1 MGNVLRVVARDIKR
15 VAKVPAAWLVALFLI
30 VLPSL
35 YTWFN
40 VAGFWDPYGNTAN
53 LRICVVNEDAGA
65 HDETLGDLD
74 LGAQVV
80 AQLHDDNQLGWD
92 FTDRGKAMEAV
103 EAGRAYAAFV
113 IPEDFSADVATL
125 LTDDPT
131 LPQLEYYVNEKMGP
145 VSPKITDTG
154 ASTLD
159 TTINDAFVS
168 RASEAVASALDEEL
182 GAAQAQAQSAQGDA
196 VSRLSEAGARVGEA
210 RQGLAELKRAAE
222 DALARADGARG
233 TLEDA
238 KGQAA
243 SLAAALDDVSSLAG
257 DASRGIAGLPLAFGG
272 ALDDASRL
280 LSQSSSQ
287 ASGALSQT
295 AAGIASAQGD
305 VDAALG
311 RADAVVAGN
320 AQVLE
325 ELSRI
330 QEGLPAGSAKDSLAQ
345 VISALSQQND
355 QASATVAGLKTLS
368 SDIAASAEAAGAA
381 SSTVDGAVQGALS
394 STDGFRQSL
403 AADTIPSL
411 ADALGGITQAASGLA
426 GAVAGQQALID
437 QTLLA
442 LDQLKGTLS
451 AAVDALVK
459 TDEVLAG
466 LEGDFDTARTDI
478 AALGSSDAL
487 AGLFDGKL
495 DPDAVAEFM
504 MSPTTVETETLYP
517 LNSYGSAMAPLFI
530 NLTLWIGVFMLMVIM
545 RLEVDDEGIADLTA
559 AQRYFGR
566 WLLLAAM
573 AALQAAVCCAGCLA
587 MGVQTVNAP
596 LFLLTAVIASQ
607 AYLAIQY
614 MLSTLFQHVGKGLC
628 VVLVF
633 VQIPAATGLYPI
645 EMTTPFFQ
653 AVYPVFPFTYGINAM
668 REVIGGFYDGA
679 WAGDVAMLGAFFA
692 VSMLLGVILRPYLV
706 NLNRLFAR
714 QIEEGG
720 IINGE
725 RVALPERRFRMAQV
739 MRVLADRAEYRTAM
753 LKRAERF
760 LRWYPRMKTG
770 ALAIGIAVPVVATIA
785 LSVSQAEK
793 VVLLTVWLAW
803 LVMVFAFLI
812 AIEYVRDGLG
822 RQAILG
828 SLSDDEVRA
837 LYVRGEGAREGGD
850 GASRHDAENGK
861 AVAKREAGD
870 GGVGGPADA
879 EGGDGA
885 ERAAA
890 AAGGEGDGGPDAGG
904 AR

>member
-92 FTDRGKAMEAV
+92 FTDRDQAMEAV

-381 SSTVDGAVQGALS
+381 SSTVDGVVQGALS

-487 AGLFDGKL
+487 AGLFGGKL

-679 WAGDVAMLGAFFA
+679 WAGDVATLGAFFA

-720 IINGE
+720 IVNGE

-753 LKRAERF
+753 LKRAEKF

-861 AVAKREAGD
+861 AAAKRDAGD
-870 GGVGGPADA
+870 GGDGGPADA

-890 AAGGEGDGGPDAGG
+890 AAGEGAGGPDAGG

>member
-80 AQLHDDNQLGWD
+80 AQLHDDDQLGWD
-92 FTDRGKAMEAV
+92 FTDRDQAMEAV

-442 LDQLKGTLS
+442 LDQLKSTLS
-451 AAVDALVK
+451 AAVDALAK

-487 AGLFDGKL
+487 AGLFGGKL

-679 WAGDVAMLGAFFA
+679 WAGDVATLGAFFA

-837 LYVRGEGAREGGD
+837 LYVRGEGARKGGD
-850 GASRHDAENGK
+850 DASRHDAEDGK
-861 AVAKREAGD
+861 AAAKRDAGD
-870 GGVGGPADA
+870 GGDGGPADA

-890 AAGGEGDGGPDAGG
+890 GEGAGGPDAGG

>member
-53 LRICVVNEDAGA
+53 LRICVVNEDAGT

-80 AQLHDDNQLGWD
+80 AQLHDDDQLGWD
-92 FTDRGKAMEAV
+92 FTDRDQAMEAV

-238 KGQAA
+238 KSQAA

-426 GAVAGQQALID
+426 GAFAGQQALID

-679 WAGDVAMLGAFFA
+679 WAGDVATLGAFFA

-837 LYVRGEGAREGGD
+837 LYVRGEGARKGGD
-850 GASRHDAENGK
+850 DASRHDAEDGK
-861 AVAKREAGD
+861 AAAKRDAGD
-870 GGVGGPADA
+870 GGDGGPADA

-890 AAGGEGDGGPDAGG
+890 GEGAGGPDAGG

>member
-65 HDETLGDLD
+65 HGETLGDLD

-80 AQLHDDNQLGWD
+80 AQLHDDDQLGWD
-92 FTDRGKAMEAV
+92 FTDRDQAMEAV

-451 AAVDALVK
+451 AAVDALAK

-487 AGLFDGKL
+487 AGLFGGKL

-679 WAGDVAMLGAFFA
+679 WAGDVATLGAFFA
-692 VSMLLGVILRPYLV
+692 ASMLLGVILRPYLV

-837 LYVRGEGAREGGD
+837 LYVRGEGVHEGGD
-850 GASRHDAENGK
+850 
-861 AVAKREAGD
+861 
-870 GGVGGPADA
+870 
-879 EGGDGA
+879 
-885 ERAAA
+885 
-890 AAGGEGDGGPDAGG
+890 GEGDGGPDAGG

>member
-80 AQLHDDNQLGWD
+80 AQLHDDDQLGWD
-92 FTDRGKAMEAV
+92 FTGRDQAMEAV
-103 EAGRAYAAFV
+103 EAGRAYAVFV

-210 RQGLAELKRAAE
+210 RQGLAELKQAAE

-394 STDGFRQSL
+394 STDGFRQ
-403 AADTIPSL
+403 
-411 ADALGGITQAASGLA
+411 AASGLA

-451 AAVDALVK
+451 AAVDALAK

-466 LEGDFDTARTDI
+466 LEGDFGTARTDI

-596 LFLLTAVIASQ
+596 LLLLTAVIASQ

-679 WAGDVAMLGAFFA
+679 WAGDVATLGAFFA

-850 GASRHDAENGK
+850 GASRHDAEDGK
-861 AVAKREAGD
+861 AAAKREAGD
-870 GGVGGPADA
+870 GGDGGPADA

-885 ERAAA
+885 ECAAA
-890 AAGGEGDGGPDAGG
+890 AAGEGAGGPDAGG

>member
-53 LRICVVNEDAGA
+53 LRICVVNEDAGT

-80 AQLHDDNQLGWD
+80 AQLHDDDQLGWD
-92 FTDRGKAMEAV
+92 FTDRDQAMEAV

-182 GAAQAQAQSAQGDA
+182 GVAQAQAQSAQGDA

-451 AAVDALVK
+451 VAVDALVK

-679 WAGDVAMLGAFFA
+679 WAGDVATLGAFFA

-753 LKRAERF
+753 LKRAEKF

-861 AVAKREAGD
+861 AAAKRDAGD
-870 GGVGGPADA
+870 GGDGGPADA

-890 AAGGEGDGGPDAGG
+890 AAGEGAGGPDAGG

>member
-80 AQLHDDNQLGWD
+80 AQLHDDDQLGWD
-92 FTDRGKAMEAV
+92 FTDRDQAMEAV

-210 RQGLAELKRAAE
+210 RQGLAELKQAAE

-355 QASATVAGLKTLS
+355 QASATVASLKTLS

-451 AAVDALVK
+451 AAVDALAK

-466 LEGDFDTARTDI
+466 LEGDFGTARTDI

-487 AGLFDGKL
+487 AGLFGGKL

-679 WAGDVAMLGAFFA
+679 WVGDVATLGAFFA

-850 GASRHDAENGK
+850 GASRHDVENGK
-861 AVAKREAGD
+861 AAAKREAGD
-870 GGVGGPADA
+870 GGDGGPADA
-879 EGGDGA
+879 EGDDGA
-885 ERAAA
+885 ECAAA
-890 AAGGEGDGGPDAGG
+890 AAGEGDGGSDAGG

>member
-1 MGNVLRVVARDIKR
+1 MGNVLRVLARDIKR

-80 AQLHDDNQLGWD
+80 TQLHDDNQLGWD
-92 FTDRGKAMEAV
+92 FTDHGKAMEAV

-113 IPEDFSADVATL
+113 IPEDFSADVVTL

-196 VSRLSEAGARVGEA
+196 VSRLSEAGTRVGEA
-210 RQGLAELKRAAE
+210 RQGLAELKQAAE

-257 DASRGIAGLPLAFGG
+257 DASQGIAGLPLAFGG

-451 AAVDALVK
+451 AAVDALAK

-466 LEGDFDTARTDI
+466 LEGDFGTARTDI

-487 AGLFDGKL
+487 AGLFGGKL

-679 WAGDVAMLGAFFA
+679 WAGDVATLGAFFA

-850 GASRHDAENGK
+850 GASRHDAEDGK
-861 AVAKREAGD
+861 AAAKRDAGE
-870 GGVGGPADA
+870 GGDGGPADA

-885 ERAAA
+885 ECAAA
-890 AAGGEGDGGPDAGG
+890 AAGEGAGGPDAGG

>member
-80 AQLHDDNQLGWD
+80 AQLHDDDQLGWD
-92 FTDRGKAMEAV
+92 FTDREQAMVAV
-103 EAGRAYAAFV
+103 ESGSAYAAFV

-125 LTDDPT
+125 LSGDPT
-131 LPQLEYYVNEKMGP
+131 LPQLEYYVNEKTGP

-154 ASTLD
+154 ANTLD

-168 RASEAVASALDEEL
+168 QASEAIASALDESIGNVE
-182 GAAQAQAQSAQGDA
+182 AQASDA
-196 VSRLSEAGARVGEA
+196 RGGALERLSEAGMRI
-210 RQGLAELKRAAE
+210 
-222 DALARADGARG
+222 DDARAG
-233 TLEDA
+233 LEDA
-238 KGQAA
+238 KEQAA
-243 SLAAALDDVSSLAG
+243 SLAAALDDVSDLAG
-257 DASRGIAGLPLAFGG
+257 EASAGIAGLPLAFSG
-272 ALDDASRL
+272 AFDDASLL

-287 ASGALSQT
+287 ASGAIAQT
-295 AAGIASAQGD
+295 AAAIAAAQGD

-311 RADAVVAGN
+311 RADAMVQGN
-320 AQVLE
+320 AQVIE

-330 QEGLPAGSAKDSLAQ
+330 QEGLPEGQAKDTLAQ
-345 VISALSQQND
+345 AIAALSQQND
-355 QASATVAGLKTLS
+355 QASGMVSGLKTLS
-368 SDIAASAEAAGAA
+368 SDIAASADTASGA
-381 SSTVDGAVQGALS
+381 SSTIDAAVQGALEAGG
-394 STDGFRQSL
+394 GFRQSL
-403 AADTIPSL
+403 EDNTIPTLS
-411 ADALGGITQAASGLA
+411 DALGGITKAAGDLS

-442 LDQLKGTLS
+442 LDQLEETLS
-451 AAVDALVK
+451 AASDALDG
-459 TDEVLAG
+459 TDGVLAD
-466 LEGDFDTARTDI
+466 LSNDFATARTDI
-478 AALGSSDAL
+478 EALGSADAL
-487 AGLFDGKL
+487 SDLFGGKI
-495 DPDAVAEFM
+495 DPNAVAEFM
-504 MSPTTVETETLYP
+504 MSPTTVKTETLYP

-545 RLEVDDEGIADLTA
+545 RLEVDGEGIAGLTA

-573 AALQAAVCCAGCLA
+573 AALQAAVCCAGCLV
-587 MGVQTVNAP
+587 MGVQATSVP
-596 LFLLTAVIASQ
+596 LFFLTAIIASQ

-628 VVLVF
+628 IVLVF

-653 AVYPVFPFTYGINAM
+653 AVYPAFPFTYGIGAM
-668 REVIGGFYDGA
+668 REIIGGIYDGA
-679 WAGDVAMLGAFFA
+679 WASDIAVLGAFFVVA
-692 VSMLLGVILRPYLV
+692 MALGVVLRSHLV

-714 QIEEGG
+714 QIEESG

-725 RVALPERRFRMAQV
+725 QVTLPERRFRMAQLV
-739 MRVLADRAEYRTAM
+739 RVLADRAEYRM
-753 LKRAERF
+753 VMRKRAEKF
-760 LRWYPRMKTG
+760 LRWYPRLKRS
-770 ALAIGIAVPVVATIA
+770 ALVAGIAVPVVAAVVI
-785 LSVSQAEK
+785 SVSQAGK

-803 LVMVFAFLI
+803 LVAMFAFLI
-812 AIEYVRDGLG
+812 AVEFVRDGIG

-828 SLSDDEVRA
+828 SMSDDEVLA
-837 LYVRGEGAREGGD
+837 LYTRV
-850 GASRHDAENGK
+850 DAGS
-861 AVAKREAGD
+861 
-870 GGVGGPADA
+870 ADA
-879 EGGDGA
+879 GPDDAAAAPGDDGA
-885 ERAAA
+885 ESCAEPAD
-890 AAGGEGDGGPDAGG
+890 EGG

>member
-53 LRICVVNEDAGA
+53 LRICVVNEDAGT

-80 AQLHDDNQLGWD
+80 AQLHDDDQLGWD
-92 FTDRGKAMEAV
+92 FTDRDQAMEAV

-159 TTINDAFVS
+159 TAINDAFVS

-330 QEGLPAGSAKDSLAQ
+330 QEELPAGSAKDSLAQ

-679 WAGDVAMLGAFFA
+679 WAGDVATLGAFFA

-837 LYVRGEGAREGGD
+837 LYVRGEGARKGGD
-850 GASRHDAENGK
+850 DASRHDAEDGK
-861 AVAKREAGD
+861 AAAKRDAGD
-870 GGVGGPADA
+870 GGDGGPADA

-890 AAGGEGDGGPDAGG
+890 GEGAGGPDAGG

>member
-1 MGNVLRVVARDIKR
+1 MGNVLRVLARDIKR

-80 AQLHDDNQLGWD
+80 AQLHDDDQLGWD
-92 FTDRGKAMEAV
+92 FTDRDQAMEAV

-679 WAGDVAMLGAFFA
+679 WAGDVATLGAFFA

-837 LYVRGEGAREGGD
+837 LYVRGEGARKGGD
-850 GASRHDAENGK
+850 DASRHDAEDGK
-861 AVAKREAGD
+861 AAAKRDAGD
-870 GGVGGPADA
+870 GGDGGPADA

-890 AAGGEGDGGPDAGG
+890 GEGAGGPDAGG

>member
-1 MGNVLRVVARDIKR
+1 MGNVLRVFARDAKR

-40 VAGFWDPYGNTAN
+40 VAGFWDPYGNTGN

-65 HDETLGDLD
+65 HDDMLGDLD

-80 AQLHDDNQLGWD
+80 AQLRDDDQLGWE
-92 FTDRGKAMEAV
+92 FTDYDQAMEAV
-103 EAGRAYAAFV
+103 EAGSAYAAFV

-125 LTDDPT
+125 LSGDPT
-131 LPQLEYYVNEKMGP
+131 LPQLEYYVNEKTGP

-154 ASTLD
+154 ANALD

-168 RASEAVASALDEEL
+168 QASAAVASALDQEISDVDARIT
-182 GAAQAQAQSAQGDA
+182 AARDDA
-196 VSRLSEAGARVGEA
+196 VGRLSEAGTRVGAARAELSDLRQAADDALVRTDEA
-210 RQGLAELKRAAE
+210 RE
-222 DALARADGARG
+222 
-233 TLEDA
+233 TLESA
-238 KGQAA
+238 KGQVVALA
-243 SLAAALDDVSSLAG
+243 SALDDVSVLAG
-257 DASRGIAGLPLAFGG
+257 DASRGIAGVPLAFSGV
-272 ALDDASRL
+272 LDDTSRL
-280 LSQSSSQ
+280 LSQSSFQ

-295 AAGIASAQGD
+295 ASSIVSAQGD
-305 VDAALG
+305 VDAALR
-311 RADAVVAGN
+311 RADAVIEDDAR
-320 AQVLE
+320 VLE
-325 ELSRI
+325 ELSLI
-330 QEGLPAGSAKDSLAQ
+330 QETLPDGDGKDSLAQ
-345 VISALSQQND
+345 VIAALSRQND
-355 QASATVAGLKTLS
+355 QASDMVSGLRTLS
-368 SDIAASAEAAGAA
+368 SDIALSADAAGAA
-381 SSTVDGAVQGALS
+381 SVSVDAGIQDALAS
-394 STDGFRQSL
+394 ADGFRQSI
-403 AADTIPSL
+403 AADAIPTL
-411 ADALGGITQAASGLA
+411 ADALGEITHAASGLS

-442 LDQLKGTLS
+442 LDQLKDTLS
-451 AAVDALVK
+451 ASGEALEK
-459 TDEVLAG
+459 TDEVLAELATNFEATG
-466 LEGDFDTARTDI
+466 TDI
-478 AALGSSDAL
+478 AALGSSEAL
-487 AGLFDGKL
+487 SDLFGGRL

-504 MSPTTVETETLYP
+504 MSPTTVETEMLYP

-545 RLEVDDEGIADLTA
+545 RLEVDDEGIDGLTA
-559 AQRYFGR
+559 AQRFFGR

-587 MGVQTVNAP
+587 MGVQATSVP
-596 LFLLTAVIASQ
+596 LFFLTAIIASQ

-653 AVYPVFPFTYGINAM
+653 AVYPAFPFTYGINAM

-679 WAGDVAMLGAFFA
+679 WAGDVAVLGAFFVA
-692 VSMLLGVILRPYLV
+692 SMALGVLLRPYLV

-714 QIEEGG
+714 QIEESG

-739 MRVLADRAEYRTAM
+739 MRVLSDRSEYRAAI

-770 ALAIGIAVPVVATIA
+770 ALTAGIAVPVIVTIA

-812 AIEYVRDGLG
+812 AIEFVRDGLG
-822 RQAILG
+822 RQVILG

-837 LYVRGEGAREGGD
+837 LYVRSGGPRAERPADCGNATARRPET
-850 GASRHDAENGK
+850 S
-861 AVAKREAGD
+861 
-870 GGVGGPADA
+870 VGGAGPVAGEA
-879 EGGDGA
+879 EPIGRSDGSA
-885 ERAAA
+885 
-890 AAGGEGDGGPDAGG
+890 DAGG

>member
-1 MGNVLRVVARDIKR
+1 MGNVLRVLARDVKR

-65 HDETLGDLD
+65 HDEALGDLN

-80 AQLHDDNQLGWD
+80 AQLHDDDQLGWD
-92 FTDRGKAMEAV
+92 FTDRDQAMEAV

-196 VSRLSEAGARVGEA
+196 VERLSEAGARVGEA
-210 RQGLAELKRAAE
+210 RQGLADLKQAAQ
-222 DALARADGARG
+222 DALARAEGARG

-243 SLAAALDDVSSLAG
+243 SLAAALDDVSALAG

-311 RADAVVAGN
+311 RADAVIAGN

-345 VISALSQQND
+345 VIAALSQQND
-355 QASATVAGLKTLS
+355 QASGTVAGLRTLS
-368 SDIAASAEAAGAA
+368 SDIAASADATGAA
-381 SSTVDGAVQGALS
+381 SSTVDGAVQSALS

-411 ADALGGITQAASGLA
+411 ADALGGITQAASGLS

-451 AAVDALVK
+451 AATDALSK

-466 LEGDFDTARTDI
+466 LEADFDTTRTDI
-478 AALGSSDAL
+478 EALGSSDAL
-487 AGLFDGKL
+487 AGLFGGKL

-545 RLEVDDEGIADLTA
+545 RLEVDDEGIGNLTA
-559 AQRYFGR
+559 GQRYFGR

-587 MGVQTVNAP
+587 MGVQTVSAP

-679 WAGDVAMLGAFFA
+679 WAGDVATLGAFFA
-692 VSMLLGVILRPYLV
+692 ASMLLGVLLRPYLV

-725 RVALPERRFRMAQV
+725 RVTLPERRFRMAQV

-770 ALAIGIAVPVVATIA
+770 ALAVGIAVPVVATVV

-828 SLSDDEVRA
+828 SLSDAEVRA
-837 LYVRGEGAREGGD
+837 LYVRGEGARDGGD
-850 GASRHDAENGK
+850 DAARRDVE
-861 AVAKREAGD
+861 GD
-870 GGVGGPADA
+870 DGSADA
-879 EGGDGA
+879 KDDDDG
-885 ERAAA
+885 RAAGNGGGTDA
-890 AAGGEGDGGPDAGG
+890 AADEDGSADAGG

>member
-53 LRICVVNEDAGA
+53 LRICVVNEDACT

-80 AQLHDDNQLGWD
+80 AQLHDDDQLGWD
-92 FTDRGKAMEAV
+92 FTDRDQAMEAV

-182 GAAQAQAQSAQGDA
+182 SAAQAQAQSAQGDA

-330 QEGLPAGSAKDSLAQ
+330 QEELPAGSAKDSLAQ

-487 AGLFDGKL
+487 AGLFGGKL

-679 WAGDVAMLGAFFA
+679 WAGDVATLGAFFA

-861 AVAKREAGD
+861 AAAKREAGD
-870 GGVGGPADA
+870 GGDGGPADA

-890 AAGGEGDGGPDAGG
+890 AAGEGAGGPDAGG

>member
-53 LRICVVNEDAGA
+53 LRICVVNEDAGT

-80 AQLHDDNQLGWD
+80 AQLHDDDQLGWD
-92 FTDRGKAMEAV
+92 FTDRDQAMEAV

-411 ADALGGITQAASGLA
+411 ADALGEITQAASGLA
-426 GAVAGQQALID
+426 GTVAGQQALID

-487 AGLFDGKL
+487 AGLFGGKL

-679 WAGDVAMLGAFFA
+679 WAGDVATLGAFFA

-861 AVAKREAGD
+861 AAAKRDAGD
-870 GGVGGPADA
+870 GDDGGPADA

-890 AAGGEGDGGPDAGG
+890 AAGEGTGGPDAGG

>member
-53 LRICVVNEDAGA
+53 LRICVVNEDAGT

-80 AQLHDDNQLGWD
+80 AQLHDDDQLGWD
-92 FTDRGKAMEAV
+92 FTDRDQAMEAV

-131 LPQLEYYVNEKMGP
+131 LPQLESYVNEKMGP

-411 ADALGGITQAASGLA
+411 ADAVGGITQAASGRA

-437 QTLLA
+437 QTLIA

-451 AAVDALVK
+451 AAVDALAK

-487 AGLFDGKL
+487 AGLFGGKL

-679 WAGDVAMLGAFFA
+679 WAGDVATLGAFFA

-861 AVAKREAGD
+861 AAAKRDAGD
-870 GGVGGPADA
+870 GGDGGPADA

-890 AAGGEGDGGPDAGG
+890 GEGAGGPDAGG

>member
-53 LRICVVNEDAGA
+53 LRICVVNEDAGT

-80 AQLHDDNQLGWD
+80 AQLHDDDQLGWD
-92 FTDRGKAMEAV
+92 FTDRDQAMEAV

-210 RQGLAELKRAAE
+210 RQGLVELKRAAE

-487 AGLFDGKL
+487 AGLFGGKL

-679 WAGDVAMLGAFFA
+679 WAGDVATLGAFFA

-861 AVAKREAGD
+861 AATKRDAGD
-870 GGVGGPADA
+870 GGDGGPADA

-890 AAGGEGDGGPDAGG
+890 AAGEGAGGPDAGG

>member
-53 LRICVVNEDAGA
+53 LRICVVNEDAGT

-80 AQLHDDNQLGWD
+80 AQLHDDDQLGWD
-92 FTDRGKAMEAV
+92 FTDRDQAREAV

-159 TTINDAFVS
+159 TAINDAFVS

-330 QEGLPAGSAKDSLAQ
+330 QEELPAGSAKDSLAQ

-679 WAGDVAMLGAFFA
+679 WAGDVATLGAFFA

-837 LYVRGEGAREGGD
+837 LYVRGEGARKGGD
-850 GASRHDAENGK
+850 DASRHDAEDGK
-861 AVAKREAGD
+861 AAAKRDAGD
-870 GGVGGPADA
+870 GGDGGPADA

-890 AAGGEGDGGPDAGG
+890 GEGAGGPDAGG

>member
-80 AQLHDDNQLGWD
+80 AQLHDDDQLGWD
-92 FTDRGKAMEAV
+92 FTDRDQAMEAV

-182 GAAQAQAQSAQGDA
+182 GVAQAQAQSAQGDA

-679 WAGDVAMLGAFFA
+679 WAGDVATLGAFFA

-861 AVAKREAGD
+861 AAAKREAGD
-870 GGVGGPADA
+870 GGDGGPADA

-890 AAGGEGDGGPDAGG
+890 AAGEGAGGPDAGG

>member
-1 MGNVLRVVARDIKR
+1 MGNVLRVLARDVKR

-80 AQLHDDNQLGWD
+80 AQLHDDDQLGWD
-92 FTDRGKAMEAV
+92 FTDRDQAMEAV

-196 VSRLSEAGARVGEA
+196 ISRLSEAGARVGEA

-257 DASRGIAGLPLAFGG
+257 NASRGIAGLPLAFGG

-345 VISALSQQND
+345 AISALSQQND

-451 AAVDALVK
+451 AAVDALAK
-459 TDEVLAG
+459 TDEVLVG

-487 AGLFDGKL
+487 AGLFGGKL

-596 LFLLTAVIASQ
+596 LFLLTAAIASQ

-679 WAGDVAMLGAFFA
+679 WAGDVATLGAFFA
-692 VSMLLGVILRPYLV
+692 ASMLLGVILRPYLV

-861 AVAKREAGD
+861 AAAKREAGD
-870 GGVGGPADA
+870 GGDGGPADA
-879 EGGDGA
+879 EGDDGA
-885 ERAAA
+885 ECAAA
-890 AAGGEGDGGPDAGG
+890 AAGEGAGGPDAGG

>member
-1 MGNVLRVVARDIKR
+1 MSNVLRVVARDIKR

-92 FTDRGKAMEAV
+92 FTDRDQAMEAV

-210 RQGLAELKRAAE
+210 RQGLAELKQAAE

-257 DASRGIAGLPLAFGG
+257 NASRGIAGLPLAFGG

-487 AGLFDGKL
+487 AGLFGGKL

-679 WAGDVAMLGAFFA
+679 WAGDVATLGAFFA

-850 GASRHDAENGK
+850 GASRHDAENRK
-861 AVAKREAGD
+861 AAAKREAGD
-870 GGVGGPADA
+870 GGDGGPADA

-890 AAGGEGDGGPDAGG
+890 AAGEGACGPDAGG

>member
-80 AQLHDDNQLGWD
+80 AQLHDDDQLGWD
-92 FTDRGKAMEAV
+92 FTDRDQAMEAV

-210 RQGLAELKRAAE
+210 RQGLAELKQAAE
-222 DALARADGARG
+222 DALTGADGARG

-679 WAGDVAMLGAFFA
+679 WAGDVATLGAFFA

-861 AVAKREAGD
+861 AAAKRDAGD
-870 GGVGGPADA
+870 GGDGGPADA

-890 AAGGEGDGGPDAGG
+890 AAGEGAGGPDAGG

>member
-53 LRICVVNEDAGA
+53 LRICVVNEDAGT

-80 AQLHDDNQLGWD
+80 AQLHDDDQLGWD
-92 FTDRGKAMEAV
+92 FTDRDQAMEAV

-487 AGLFDGKL
+487 AGLFGGKL

-679 WAGDVAMLGAFFA
+679 WAGDVATLGAFFA

-837 LYVRGEGAREGGD
+837 LYVRGEGARKGGD
-850 GASRHDAENGK
+850 DASRHDAEDGK
-861 AVAKREAGD
+861 AAAKRDAGD
-870 GGVGGPADA
+870 GGDGGPADA

-890 AAGGEGDGGPDAGG
+890 GEGAGGPDAGG

>member
-1 MGNVLRVVARDIKR
+1 MGNVLRVLARDVKR

-65 HDETLGDLD
+65 HDEALGDLN

-80 AQLHDDNQLGWD
+80 AQLHDDDQLGWD
-92 FTDRGKAMEAV
+92 FTDRDQAMEAV

-168 RASEAVASALDEEL
+168 RASEAVASALDEEIDDANAQVQ
-182 GAAQAQAQSAQGDA
+182 AAQGGA
-196 VSRLSEAGARVGEA
+196 VERLSEAGARVGEA
-210 RQGLAELKRAAE
+210 RQGLADLKQAAQ
-222 DALARADGARG
+222 DALARADGACG

-243 SLAAALDDVSSLAG
+243 SLAAALDDVSALAG

-311 RADAVVAGN
+311 RADAVIAGN

-345 VISALSQQND
+345 VIAALSQQND
-355 QASATVAGLKTLS
+355 QASGTVAGLRTLS
-368 SDIAASAEAAGAA
+368 SDIAASADAAGAA
-381 SSTVDGAVQGALS
+381 SSTVDGAVQDALS

-411 ADALGGITQAASGLA
+411 ADALGGITQAASGLS

-451 AAVDALVK
+451 AATDALSK

-466 LEGDFDTARTDI
+466 LEADFDTTRTDI
-478 AALGSSDAL
+478 EALGSSDAL
-487 AGLFDGKL
+487 AGLFGGKL

-545 RLEVDDEGIADLTA
+545 RLEVDDEGIDNLTA
-559 AQRYFGR
+559 GQRYFGR

-587 MGVQTVNAP
+587 MGVQTVSAP

-679 WAGDVAMLGAFFA
+679 WAGDVATLGAFFA
-692 VSMLLGVILRPYLV
+692 ASMLLGVLLRPYLV

-714 QIEEGG
+714 QIEGGG

-725 RVALPERRFRMAQV
+725 RVTLPERRFRMAQV

-770 ALAIGIAVPVVATIA
+770 ALAVGIAVPVVATVV

-812 AIEYVRDGLG
+812 AIEYIRDGLG

-828 SLSDDEVRA
+828 SLSDAEVRA
-837 LYVRGEGAREGGD
+837 LYVRGEGARDGGDDAARRDAEGDDGSADAKGDDDGRAAGNGD
-850 GASRHDAENGK
+850 GADAAADE
-861 AVAKREAGD
+861 D
-870 GGVGGPADA
+870 GPA
-879 EGGDGA
+879 
-885 ERAAA
+885 
-890 AAGGEGDGGPDAGG
+890 DAGG

>member
-1 MGNVLRVVARDIKR
+1 MGNVLRVLARDIKR

-80 AQLHDDNQLGWD
+80 AQLHDDDQLGWD
-92 FTDRGKAMEAV
+92 FTDRGQAMEAV

-210 RQGLAELKRAAE
+210 RQGLAELKQAAE

-451 AAVDALVK
+451 AAVDALAK

-466 LEGDFDTARTDI
+466 LEGDFGTARTDI

-487 AGLFDGKL
+487 AGLFGGKL

-679 WAGDVAMLGAFFA
+679 WAGDVATLGAFFA

-770 ALAIGIAVPVVATIA
+770 ALAIGIAVPVVATIV

-861 AVAKREAGD
+861 AAAKREAVD
-870 GGVGGPADA
+870 GGDGGPADA

-885 ERAAA
+885 ECAAA
-890 AAGGEGDGGPDAGG
+890 AAGEGAGGPDAGG

>member
-1 MGNVLRVVARDIKR
+1 MGNVLRVLARDVKR

-40 VAGFWDPYGNTAN
+40 VAGFWDPYGNTVN

-65 HDETLGDLD
+65 HDETLGDLN
-74 LGAQVV
+74 LGSQVV
-80 AQLHDDNQLGWD
+80 AQLHDDDQLGWD
-92 FTDRGKAMEAV
+92 FTDRDQAMEAV

-168 RASEAVASALDEEL
+168 RASEAVAAALDKEIDNANAQVQ
-182 GAAQAQAQSAQGDA
+182 AAQGGA
-196 VSRLSEAGARVGEA
+196 VERLSEAGARVGEA
-210 RQGLAELKRAAE
+210 RQGLAELKQAAQ

-243 SLAAALDDVSSLAG
+243 SLAAALDDVSALAG
-257 DASRGIAGLPLAFGG
+257 DASRGIAGLPLTFGG

-311 RADAVVAGN
+311 RADAVIAGN

-345 VISALSQQND
+345 VIAALSQQND
-355 QASATVAGLKTLS
+355 QASGTVAGLKTLS
-368 SDIAASAEAAGAA
+368 SDIAASADAAGAA
-381 SSTVDGAVQGALS
+381 SSTVDGAVQDALS

-411 ADALGGITQAASGLA
+411 ADALGGITQAASGLS

-451 AAVDALVK
+451 ATTDALSK

-466 LEGDFDTARTDI
+466 LEADFDATRTDI
-478 AALGSSDAL
+478 EALGSSDAL
-487 AGLFDGKL
+487 ADLFGGKL

-545 RLEVDDEGIADLTA
+545 RLEVDDEGIDNLTA
-559 AQRYFGR
+559 GQRYFGR

-587 MGVQTVNAP
+587 MGVQTVSAP
-596 LFLLTAVIASQ
+596 LFLSTAVIASQ

-679 WAGDVAMLGAFFA
+679 WAGDVATLGVFFA
-692 VSMLLGVILRPYLV
+692 ASMLLGVILRPYLV

-725 RVALPERRFRMAQV
+725 RVTLPERRFRMAQV

-770 ALAIGIAVPVVATIA
+770 ALAVGIAVPVVATVV

-812 AIEYVRDGLG
+812 AIEYIRDGLG

-828 SLSDDEVRA
+828 SLSDAEVRA
-837 LYVRGEGAREGGD
+837 LYVRGEGVRECGDGAPRRDAEDDDESTDAEGGD
-850 GASRHDAENGK
+850 VGRAVSSDDGVGAA
-861 AVAKREAGD
+861 AGE
-870 GGVGGPADA
+870 GGPADA
-879 EGGDGA
+879 
-885 ERAAA
+885 
-890 AAGGEGDGGPDAGG
+890 GG

>member
-1 MGNVLRVVARDIKR
+1 MGNVLRVLARDIKR

-53 LRICVVNEDAGA
+53 LRICVVNEDTGA

-80 AQLHDDNQLGWD
+80 AQLHDDDQLGWD
-92 FTDRGKAMEAV
+92 FTDRDQAMEAV

-182 GAAQAQAQSAQGDA
+182 GAAQAQAQSARGDA

-222 DALARADGARG
+222 DALTRADGARG

-411 ADALGGITQAASGLA
+411 ADALGGITQAASGLS

-451 AAVDALVK
+451 AAVDALAK

-466 LEGDFDTARTDI
+466 LEGDFDTACTDI

-487 AGLFDGKL
+487 AGLFGGKL

-545 RLEVDDEGIADLTA
+545 RLEVDDEGIATLTA

-596 LFLLTAVIASQ
+596 LFLLTAVVASQ

-679 WAGDVAMLGAFFA
+679 WAGDVATLGAFFA

-770 ALAIGIAVPVVATIA
+770 ALAIGVAVPVVATIA

-837 LYVRGEGAREGGD
+837 LYVRGEGVREGGD
-850 GASRHDAENGK
+850 G
-861 AVAKREAGD
+861 
-870 GGVGGPADA
+870 
-879 EGGDGA
+879 EGA
-885 ERAAA
+885 RAAA
-890 AAGGEGDGGPDAGG
+890 DGEGGADDAADEGDGPDAGG